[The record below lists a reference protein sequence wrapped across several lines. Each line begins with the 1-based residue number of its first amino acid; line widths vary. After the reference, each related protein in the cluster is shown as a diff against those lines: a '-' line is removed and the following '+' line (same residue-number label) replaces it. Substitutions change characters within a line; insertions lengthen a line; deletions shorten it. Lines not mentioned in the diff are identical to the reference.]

1 MYSYSRRQTASL
13 ALPHPPS
20 QSPRH
25 DQYEIS
31 GLMTCRLCFLLL
43 LGVLVSSCVKKNNFP
58 QQIPEVV
65 VATPLKE
72 MVTKYDDN
80 TGTIAATQQINLVAR
95 VEGFLESIN
104 FNDGQRVKKGD
115 LLFVIE
121 QASYIEKVKR
131 AQATLDYDNSE
142 YQRQLGMLKENAT
155 SQAEVEQYL
164 SQVQVAKADL
174 ELAKINL
181 SYTEVKAPFDGLLGA
196 HQVDVGTLVG
206 SNPTTPTVLVSL
218 EAIVPVYVNFNIN
231 MSDALVLREELKE
244 LGQGSKE
251 VVGTLPVNVALS
263 NEKGFPH
270 RGVLDFVNNSL
281 DTSTGTMQ
289 VRAIFP
295 NEDLAL
301 IPGFFVNV
309 RVAIG
314 PPFLALTIP
323 NAIIQSDQA
332 GEFVFTVNQKNIVER
347 NDLVLGPHKDTS
359 RAVLKGLGEHD
370 RVIVSGISRVNVG
383 MSVKPQSKG

>member
-1 MYSYSRRQTASL
+1 MKYPL
-13 ALPHPPS
+13 FFIFFL
-20 QSPRH
+20 
-25 DQYEIS
+25 
-31 GLMTCRLCFLLL
+31 GLVFSAC
-43 LGVLVSSCVKKNNFP
+43 SKKNKIQN
-58 QQIPEVV
+58 QVPEVI
-65 VATPLKE
+65 VAHPFKE
-72 MVTKYDDN
+72 MVTHYDDN

-115 LLFVIE
+115 LLFVI
-121 QASYIEKVKR
+121 QQDSYIEKVKR

-142 YQRQLGMLKENAT
+142 YQRQLAMLQENAT

-181 SYTEVKAPFDGLLGA
+181 NYTEVRAPYDGLLGA
-196 HQVDVGTLVG
+196 HQVDVGALVG
-206 SNPTTPTVLVSL
+206 SSPTSPTVLVTL
-218 EAIVPVYVNFNIN
+218 EAIIPVYVNFNIN
-231 MSDALVLREELKE
+231 MSDALVLREALKK
-244 LGQGSKE
+244 LGQGNKE
-251 VVGTLPVNVALS
+251 VVGSLPVYVALS

-270 RGVLDFVNNSL
+270 RGVLDFINNSL
-281 DTSTGTMQ
+281 DTSTGTVQ

-301 IPGFFVNV
+301 IPGFFVTV

-323 NAIIQSDQA
+323 HAIIQTDQA
-332 GEFVFTVNQKNIVER
+332 GEFVFTVNKKNIVER
-347 NDLVLGPHKDTS
+347 NDLLLGPTKGS
-359 RAVLKGLGEHD
+359 SQSVLKGLTEHD
-370 RVIVSGISRVNVG
+370 RVIVSGINRVKVG
-383 MSVKPQSKG
+383 ALVKPQEAANTLSVQ